1 MGPDNMMS
9 ILHFDK
15 KFFLLFLILFGLE
28 TFIALYI
35 HDQLVRPLL
44 GDFLVIILV
53 FALFGT
59 FTQGSVTVLTLSAL
73 AFCYLVEYGQY
84 HHILHQVALDRYRWL
99 RIAFGTS
106 FDMRD
111 LLAYTLGAVAI
122 LSWANTVGMGRK

>member
-1 MGPDNMMS
+1 MMS

-35 HDQLVRPLL
+35 HDQLVRPFL

-53 FALFGT
+53 FSLFGT
-59 FTQGSVTVLTLSAL
+59 FTQGSVTALTLSAL
-73 AFCYLVEYGQY
+73 TFCYLVEYGQY
-84 HHILHQVALDRYRWL
+84 HHILHQFELDQYRWL